1 MKQPKK
7 DRRRAQAR
15 RGRGCKRKPSGG
27 GTWGA
32 GGRGQGAGGRLKT
45 DSASCHS
52 RGCDGNAA
60 LWERAGWRSEAGE
73 RPVLRRTGGKGQGT
87 RLVRRDCRRMREKRR
102 KQTRAL
108 PGKHDIRRQGSR
120 AEWGGGASEEDP

>member
-32 GGRGQGAGGRLKT
+32 GGRGQGAGSRQTRPRATARDATETLLCGNELGGGQKQVRGR
-45 DSASCHS
+45 C
-52 RGCDGNAA
+52 CAA
-60 LWERAGWRSEAGE
+60 QEAK
-73 RPVLRRTGGKGQGT
+73 GKG
-87 RLVRRDCRRMREKRR
+87 
-102 KQTRAL
+102 RAL
-108 PGKHDIRRQGSR
+108 
-120 AEWGGGASEEDP
+120 